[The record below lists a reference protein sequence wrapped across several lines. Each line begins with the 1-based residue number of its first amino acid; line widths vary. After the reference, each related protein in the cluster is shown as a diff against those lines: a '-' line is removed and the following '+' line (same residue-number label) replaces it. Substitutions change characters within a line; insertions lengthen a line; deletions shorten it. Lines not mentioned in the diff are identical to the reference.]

1 MAKAAQGW
9 HPARLSWTRSGGRS
23 VKSCST
29 CTVVVV
35 SLSTCEPAAP
45 GSLLWVEVVALAA
58 LWLGLLGDATV
69 ATWAREVRAWL
80 AGGGSLEGVCLSASR
95 AETLSSWPVA
105 WSIRAATCAAV
116 VEARSSGRWPV
127 WRSVPFRLSGHV
139 HPLGLAREVLEF
151 AGDAGGIPAAEVAR
165 RWGELA
171 RAHGVVP

>member
-1 MAKAAQGW
+1 M
-9 HPARLSWTRSGGRS
+9 
-23 VKSCST
+23 KSCSSV
-29 CTVVVV
+29 TVVTVT
-35 SLSTCEPAAP
+35 LSTSEPAAP
-45 GSLLWVEVVALAA
+45 GASLWVEVVALAA

-69 ATWAREVRAWL
+69 ATWVREVRAWM

-116 VEARSSGRWPV
+116 LEARSSGRWPV
-127 WRSVPFRLSGHV
+127 WRAVPFRLSGYA
-139 HPLGLAREVLEF
+139 HPLALAREVLEF
-151 AGDAGGIPAAEVAR
+151 AGDAGGVDPTEVAR